1 MKFKKLLIMLSI
13 LLIVIL
19 VACSSEEE
27 ELDLTEVRVRLSVKM
42 EIEAERMP
50 IGHGFSIHL
59 VSYDYDT
66 DGDHTIT
73 EDFVRSGSTNFGLSF
88 ANEGTFQY
96 RVYQSVWSEDSE
108 GNERFNIDEWIIG
121 WSTFYITIVVTAEG
135 RYLVADV
142 SIVDSEGEEV
152 SEMIFIN
159 QWLR

>member
-1 MKFKKLLIMLSI
+1 MMKFKKSLIMLSI
-13 LLIVIL
+13 LLIVML

-27 ELDLTEVRVRLSVKM
+27 ELDLRVRLSVKM

-50 IGHGFSIHL
+50 IGHGFGIHL

-66 DGDHTIT
+66 DDDHIIM
-73 EDFVRSGSTNFGLSF
+73 EDDFVRSGSTSFGLSF

-96 RVYQSVWSEDSE
+96 RIYQTQWSEDSE
-108 GNERFNIDEWIIG
+108 GNEVFNSDEWIIG

-142 SIVDSEGEEV
+142 SIVDGEGEEV

-159 QWLR
+159 QRLR